1 MEFYKPI
8 ADAPDFKVSNF
19 GNICS
24 VDRYVNSGKGKRLV
38 KGQVFKL
45 QTSSKGYLMVRI
57 ANKTRKVH
65 RLVADAFIPN
75 TENKPE
81 VNHKNGVKTDN
92 RVENLE
98 WVSSKENRLHAC
110 RVLKVNCG
118 MTGKFGAFHPCSKP
132 ILQQKN
138 GLVVMEYNGTRD
150 AERKTGI
157 TRQGILSAIKGRA
170 KTAGGFEWC
179 YKEVSNA

>member
-8 ADAPDFKVSNF
+8 AGAPAFMVSNF

-24 VDRYVNSGKGKRLV
+24 VDRFVNNGKGKRLV
-38 KGQVFKL
+38 KGKVFKL
-45 QTSSKGYLMVRI
+45 QTSNKGYLMVRI

-98 WVSSKENRLHAC
+98 WVTSQENRLHAC
-110 RVLKVNCG
+110 RRLKVRCG
-118 MTGKFGAFHPCSKP
+118 MTGKFGAMHPTAK
-132 ILQQKN
+132 LVQQYKN
-138 GLVVMEYNGTRD
+138 GVLLKEYYGAYE
-150 AERKTGI
+150 AERETKI
-157 TRQGILSAIKGRA
+157 KRQAIVSAINGRA
-170 KTAGGFEWC
+170 KTAGGYVWKHKGIEN
-179 YKEVSNA
+179 V